1 MSIEIRTQRATIRL
15 YDRHEV
21 AVILG
26 VSDRTIWNYIKDERI
41 PAQLI
46 GQKWYISEQNLC
58 AFIHGARYTAEGQRI
73 GRGRKHRKV
82 RQDQRVD
89 PPKYTGIYYEGM
101 PDYNQYHDVSF

>member
-1 MSIEIRTQRATIRL
+1 MSVEIQTHRTTIRL
-15 YDRHEV
+15 YDRHDV

-26 VSDRTIWNYIKDERI
+26 VSDRTVWNYIKDERI

-46 GQKWYISEQNLC
+46 GQKWYVSEQNLC

-73 GRGRKHRKV
+73 GRGRKQRKV

-89 PPKYTGIYYEGM
+89 PPTYTGKYY
-101 PDYNQYHDVSF
+101 DSLDQYGRDVFF